1 MAGQDQNGL
10 KPHLLLDGVRREG
23 TYAAPKRKMDAKPLR
38 DDYVAHGAALLDQLT
53 TALPRV
59 PPGDADA
66 RLKLEGLK
74 PGVLVTLETLAPD
87 TDRKGPSRIPLS
99 FEMPGQDVVILSSR
113 RTDDRAEESIVF
125 VPDDA
130 RATLTRRLED
140 YGSSN
145 LGNRDRPH
153 VAQFEKVE
161 RIASADTARLFDPGM
176 DFNAPAQRWWELW
189 VRDVNALPKAL
200 VAAVQS
206 FGLDVHPDRLFF
218 PDTTVAFVHATARQV
233 LAFASRVPG
242 AIEEIRPG
250 LGTIEPFLV
259 LGGGRVTQHDFVDDL
274 AGRIIPAKSNAPTI
288 CVLDT
293 GVAAAH
299 PLLTDGLAMALAVD
313 ETWGADDHY
322 PDGGHGTSV
331 ACLALLGDLEHPM
344 NDRRYLELT
353 HTVESVKLLPPRGAP
368 RTPPPSYGMVT
379 QSAVGLIEAS
389 RPGVDRSF
397 CLASCYLD
405 ADASRPTSWSGAL
418 DQIAAGSIG
427 GVLEGAKSAKAAP
440 KRLVLVAAGN
450 VIGGPADQ
458 VDQGGSI
465 NDPAQSWNALTIGG
479 YTTKIN
485 LGDDITG
492 LVPLRGANEVSPFS
506 TTSHELPTDLLP
518 IKPEVLFEAG
528 NMAIDEEGYCE
539 WHPALSLLSAGN
551 NVEVE
556 PLVPFWATS
565 AAVGVASHFQGQLE
579 AALPG
584 YWPET
589 YRALII
595 QSARWP
601 EPIRRKLIGRGKK
614 WKTGPKSEKIRLLR
628 QFGFGV
634 PNIDAAIASAKNDF
648 AMIAQGEIQP
658 YAMGAGAAVYNEV
671 HFYDLPWPKTA
682 LADLGDQPVTL
693 KVTLSYFIEPNLTGK
708 GATRPETYRSFGL
721 RFALKKRNESE
732 EDFRARL
739 SQLKADADIEINE
752 DSWDLDDEDG
762 GEEKDDAGSN
772 WLLGPKAVSAGSLHC
787 DIWRGK
793 AGDLVNHDSIA
804 VHPAP
809 GWWKSHLGKGRQT
822 DSGRYALVLS
832 IAAEGTEVDLY
843 AEASTVLIQK
853 ENQIVMEALIG

>member
-1 MAGQDQNGL
+1 MAGQDQDGP
-10 KPHLLLDGVRREG
+10 KPHLSLDDVRRAG

-38 DDYVAHGAALLDQLT
+38 DDYAAHGAALLQQLAA
-53 TALPRV
+53 ALPRL
-59 PPGDADA
+59 PSPDADA
-66 RLKLEGLK
+66 RLKLDGLK

-87 TDRKGPSRIPLS
+87 TDRKAPSKVPLS
-99 FEMPGQDVVILSSR
+99 FELPGQDVVILSSR
-113 RTDDRAEESIVF
+113 RTSDRAEESVVF

-130 RATLTRRLED
+130 RATLTRRLRD
-140 YGSSN
+140 YGDP
-145 LGNRDRPH
+145 GNRDRPY

-161 RIASADTARLFDPGM
+161 RIASAETARLFDPGT

-189 VRDVNALPKAL
+189 VRDIGALPKAL
-200 VAAVQS
+200 VAAARN
-206 FGLDVHPDRLFF
+206 FGLDVHPEQLLF
-218 PDTTVAFVHATARQV
+218 PDTTVVFIHASARQA
-233 LAFASRVPG
+233 LAFASRAPG
-242 AIEEIRPG
+242 AIEEIRLG
-250 LGTIEPFLV
+250 LGTIEPFLT
-259 LGGGRVTQHDFVDDL
+259 LSEGRVTQYDFVDDV
-274 AGRIIPAKSNAPTI
+274 AGRIIPAQSNAPTI

-299 PLLTDGLAMALAVD
+299 PLLADGLAIALAVD
-313 ETWGADDHY
+313 DTWGADDHY
-322 PDGGHGTSV
+322 PNGGHGTSV
-331 ACLALLGDLEHPM
+331 ASLALHGDLEHPM
-344 NDRRYLELT
+344 NDQRYLELT

-379 QSAVGLIEAS
+379 QAAVSMVEVS
-389 RPGVDRSF
+389 RPGVGRSF

-418 DQIAAGSIG
+418 DQIAAGTIG
-427 GVLEGAKSAKAAP
+427 GVLEGAKLAKNAP

-450 VIGGPADQ
+450 VIGGPAAQ
-458 VDQGGSI
+458 VDEGGPI

-479 YTTKIN
+479 YTTKIE
-485 LGDDITG
+485 LGGADA
-492 LVPLRGANEVSPFS
+492 LVPLAGANELSPFS
-506 TTSHELPTDLLP
+506 TTTHELPTDLLP

-528 NMAIDEEGYCE
+528 NMAVDEEGNCE

-551 NVEVE
+551 EVEVE

-565 AAVGVASHFQGQLE
+565 AAVGVASHFQGKLE

-589 YRALII
+589 YRALIV

-614 WKTGPKSEKIRLLR
+614 WKTGSKADKIKLLR
-628 QFGFGV
+628 QVGFGV
-634 PNIDAAIASAKNDF
+634 PQFDVAVASARNAF
-648 AMIAQGEIQP
+648 TMIAQAEIQP

-682 LADLGDQPVTL
+682 LADLGDQAVTL
-693 KVTLSYFIEPNLTGK
+693 KITLSYFVEPNLTGK

-721 RFALKKRNESE
+721 RFALKKRSESE

-739 SQLKADADIEINE
+739 SQLRADGGVDLDE
-752 DSWDLDDEDG
+752 DDWDLQDDG
-762 GEEKDDAGSN
+762 AEEKDGAGSN

-793 AGDLVNHDSIA
+793 AADLVNHDAIA

-809 GWWKSHLGKGRQT
+809 GWWKSHLGKGRQA

-832 IAAEGTEVDLY
+832 IAADGVDIDLY
-843 AEASTVLIQK
+843 AEASAVLIEK
-853 ENQIVMEALIG
+853 ENRILVG